1 MLNHGT
7 PMVSYEWQGV
17 SPEVRPLERSNC
29 YTAGLR
35 MRWGRSM
42 RQVAAGGAHGAR
54 QPGYRA
60 VTRARATTAYIT
72 SALRH
77 ERALVGSHHVESHIS
92 GVTAVQFDCNEC
104 VKRPQEGRQTL
115 ANLGAELL
123 RVQGVTTAYV
133 TSALHHERAL
143 VEGHH
148 VESHI
153 SGVAAISASSDV
165 GGASDARQPRHRA
178 ITRAGV
184 ATAYITSALPRKRAS
199 VESHRVDACIR
210 GGNGVYTS
218 ALHCKRAW
226 VGNHHVESHISG
238 ITAVPLGC
246 VL

>member
-1 MLNHGT
+1 VLNHGT

-72 SALRH
+72 SALR
-77 ERALVGSHHVESHIS
+77 
-92 GVTAVQFDCNEC
+92 
-104 VKRPQEGRQTL
+104 
-115 ANLGAELL
+115 
-123 RVQGVTTAYV
+123 
-133 TSALHHERAL
+133 HERAL